1 MRASS
6 QFLMGGLVL
15 LAVGFAFYVA
25 LVLLQA
31 AGDLGS
37 LAYGIALGTPGL
49 FVLVAALFFAHAW
62 SMRKSEQMVN
72 SGTPVPPPPRG

>member
-6 QFLMGGLVL
+6 QFLVGGLVL
-15 LAVGFAFYVA
+15 LAVGLA
-25 LVLLQA
+25 LYIVFVLLQA
-31 AGDLGS
+31 AGDLGNF
-37 LAYGIALGTPGL
+37 ILGPFGL
-49 FVLVAALFFAHAW
+49 FVLVALLFFAHAW